1 MPGTEELF
9 IVIISHGTGHGAPCG
24 CLQLVGHILK
34 GVAFGECGASS
45 ATFKTFEFIQNS
57 YVYYLYYVYTYVYT
71 YIHKSVALP
80 APHKDLEECGA
91 SE

>member
-57 YVYYLYYVYTYVYT
+57 YVYIFILCIHICIYIYTQ
-71 YIHKSVALP
+71 
-80 APHKDLEECGA
+80 ECGTSSA
-91 SE
+91 T